1 MRIKSLIS
9 GVVLSLAGMVL
20 LFLVV
25 SLFFGGPA
33 ISDHTDSL
41 GDGYT
46 YFSANSLD
54 KTIMHSGQS
63 VIGNLVIDYQSDD
76 NFIVALRLKAISYEC
91 ARRQTAFYRYTND
104 LEYWLID
111 KSKNKQF
118 VTKDA
123 VEFARLR
130 NENIVPESLK
140 VNLKEKEYFLK
151 KIDKLNEHGQIHDDD
166 CIVDEP

>member
-1 MRIKSLIS
+1 MRIKFLIS
-9 GVVLSLAGMVL
+9 SVVLSLAGMVL

-25 SLFFGGPA
+25 SLFFGGPG

-54 KTIMHSGQS
+54 KTIMRSGQP
-63 VIGNLVIDYQSDD
+63 VIGNLVVDYQSDD
-76 NFIVALRLKAISYEC
+76 NFIVALRLKAIGYEC
-91 ARRQTAFYRYTND
+91 GRRQTAFYRYTND

-123 VEFARLR
+123 AEFAKLR
-130 NENIVPESLK
+130 KENDVPESLK
-140 VNLKEKEYFLK
+140 VDSNEKEYFLK
-151 KIDKLNEHGQIHDDD
+151 QIDKMNKRMPVRDDD
-166 CIVDEP
+166 CIVAEP